1 MTSILLV
8 VVGPA
13 GNRRK
18 GRSACVA
25 DPFSIIPGPTAD
37 TRRPSATDVQR
48 LDRQGGNDCEHVA
61 QCDFT
66 RHVGACE
73 IGAVEAGAID
83 RIFAATFE

>member
-1 MTSILLV
+1 LIDS
-8 VVGPA
+8 
-13 GNRRK
+13 
-18 GRSACVA
+18 
-25 DPFSIIPGPTAD
+25 
-37 TRRPSATDVQR
+37 
-48 LDRQGGNDCEHVA
+48 GGNDCEHVA